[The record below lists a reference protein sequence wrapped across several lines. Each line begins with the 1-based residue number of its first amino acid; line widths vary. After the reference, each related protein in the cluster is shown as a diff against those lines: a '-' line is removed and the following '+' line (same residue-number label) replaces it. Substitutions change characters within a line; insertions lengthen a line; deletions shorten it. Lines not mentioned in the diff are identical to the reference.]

1 MRSTTGSTNAETAG
15 NGVSGGNSL
24 YIEPNDNQL
33 GKETKMKK
41 FLATVIALSA
51 ITAAFTG
58 CSGNN
63 TSSNSSSSS
72 SSDSSSTASDSSS
85 AGTSQADSSSDG
97 ETTERTAEDLA
108 QAVFQAIDWVSS
120 EQITDAEIAKTM
132 VNLDLDLL
140 DDYSIYVPTMSVH
153 LDEIVIVKPKAG
165 KEDEVK
171 AQLDEHFAYIKDGA
185 AFYPDQEIA
194 AAGAVEGETYDGFY
208 YIIVNQIGSQIE
220 DIIRDYKPGDTVTKL
235 EVPEPDYSETVPTD
249 ELGEPFYGDGVIAP
263 STTAEAVMPGDGD
276 AVVSG

>member
-1 MRSTTGSTNAETAG
+1 
-15 NGVSGGNSL
+15 
-24 YIEPNDNQL
+24 
-33 GKETKMKK
+33 MKK

-58 CSGNN
+58 CSGN

-72 SSDSSSTASDSSS
+72 SV
-85 AGTSQADSSSDG
+85 GTSQAESSS
-97 ETTERTAEDLA
+97 ESQTTERTAEDLA

-140 DDYSIYVPTMSVH
+140 DDYSIYVPMMSVH
-153 LDEIVIVKPKAG
+153 LDEVIIVKPKAG
-165 KEDEVK
+165 KEEEVQK
-171 AQLDEHFAYIKDGA
+171 ELDEHFAYIKDGA

-194 AAGAVEGETYDGFY
+194 AAGAVEGKTDDGFY

-220 DIIRDYKPGDTVTKL
+220 EIIKDYKPGDTVTKL
-235 EVPEPDYSETVPTD
+235 EVPEPDYEETVPND
-249 ELGEPFYGDGVIAP
+249 EQGAVLG
-263 STTAEAVMPGDGD
+263 
-276 AVVSG
+276 

>member
-1 MRSTTGSTNAETAG
+1 
-15 NGVSGGNSL
+15 
-24 YIEPNDNQL
+24 
-33 GKETKMKK
+33 MKK

-51 ITAAFTG
+51 ITAVFTG
-58 CSGNN
+58 CSGNG
-63 TSSNSSSSS
+63 TSSN
-72 SSDSSSTASDSSS
+72 SSSTASDSSS
-85 AGTSQADSSSDG
+85 SSSSSSSSESTSGTSQAETSEG

-140 DDYSIYVPTMSVH
+140 EDYSIYVPMMSVH
-153 LDEIVIVKPKAG
+153 LDEIIFVKPKAG

-171 AQLDEHFAYIKDGA
+171 AELDEHFAYIKDGA

-194 AAGAVEGETYDGFY
+194 AAGAVEGKTDDGFY

-220 DIIRDYKPGDTVTKL
+220 EIIKDYKPGDTVTKL
-235 EVPEPDYSETVPTD
+235 EVPEPDYEETVPTD
-249 ELGEPFYGDGVIAP
+249 EQGAVFMP
-263 STTAEAVMPGDGD
+263 SMTAESGMSGDGD
-276 AVVSG
+276 SAVVG

>member
-1 MRSTTGSTNAETAG
+1 
-15 NGVSGGNSL
+15 
-24 YIEPNDNQL
+24 
-33 GKETKMKK
+33 MKK

-51 ITAAFTG
+51 ITAVFTG
-58 CSGNN
+58 CSGNG
-63 TSSNSSSSS
+63 TSSN
-72 SSDSSSTASDSSS
+72 SSSTASDSSS
-85 AGTSQADSSSDG
+85 SSSSSSSSESTSGTSQAETSEG

-140 DDYSIYVPTMSVH
+140 EDYSIYVPMMSVH
-153 LDEIVIVKPKAG
+153 LDEIIFVKPKAG

-171 AQLDEHFAYIKDGA
+171 AELDEHFAYIKDGA

-194 AAGAVEGETYDGFY
+194 AAGAVEGKTDDGFY

-220 DIIRDYKPGDTVTKL
+220 EIIKDYKPGDTVTKL
-235 EVPEPDYSETVPTD
+235 EVPEPDYEETVPTD
-249 ELGEPFYGDGVIAP
+249 EQGVVFMP
-263 STTAEAVMPGDGD
+263 SMTAESGMSGDGD
-276 AVVSG
+276 SAVVG

>member
-1 MRSTTGSTNAETAG
+1 
-15 NGVSGGNSL
+15 
-24 YIEPNDNQL
+24 
-33 GKETKMKK
+33 MKK

-51 ITAAFTG
+51 ITAVFTG
-58 CSGNN
+58 CSGNG
-63 TSSNSSSSS
+63 TSSN
-72 SSDSSSTASDSSS
+72 SSSTASDSSS
-85 AGTSQADSSSDG
+85 SSSSSSSSESTSGTSQAEPSEG

-140 DDYSIYVPTMSVH
+140 EDYSIYVPMMSVH
-153 LDEIVIVKPKAG
+153 LDEVIFVKPKAG

-171 AQLDEHFAYIKDGA
+171 AELDEHFAYIKDGA

-194 AAGAVEGETYDGFY
+194 AAGAVEGKTDDGFY

-220 DIIRDYKPGDTVTKL
+220 EIIKDYKPGDTVTKL
-235 EVPEPDYSETVPTD
+235 EVPEPDYEETVPTD
-249 ELGEPFYGDGVIAP
+249 EQGVVIMP
-263 STTAEAVMPGDGD
+263 SMTAESGMSGDGD
-276 AVVSG
+276 SAVVG